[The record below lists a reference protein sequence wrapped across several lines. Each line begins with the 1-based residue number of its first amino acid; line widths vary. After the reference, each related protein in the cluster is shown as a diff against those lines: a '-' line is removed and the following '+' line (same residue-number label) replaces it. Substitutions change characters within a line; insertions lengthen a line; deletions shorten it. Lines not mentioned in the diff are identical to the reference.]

1 MIFGQDRGWS
11 EAKIDEIAKSRVNN
25 RQITLDKKIPVHVTY
40 FTARANQ
47 DGEIELVKDIY
58 GHEKLIQ
65 KGFDGLAHTIV
76 KPSRSLDKYLA
87 GRIGRSQVAGNQ
99 VKRKKDNAWI
109 RNIWGN

>member
-1 MIFGQDRGWS
+1 MGELARRGHCRRIRGP
-11 EAKIDEIAKSRVNN
+11 E
-25 RQITLDKKIPVHVTY
+25 RQPRDPLHL
-40 FTARANQ
+40 
-47 DGEIELVKDIY
+47 GEIELVDDIY

-87 GRIGRSQVAGNQ
+87 GRVGRSQVAGNQ
-99 VKRKKDNAWI
+99 FKPKKNKAWM